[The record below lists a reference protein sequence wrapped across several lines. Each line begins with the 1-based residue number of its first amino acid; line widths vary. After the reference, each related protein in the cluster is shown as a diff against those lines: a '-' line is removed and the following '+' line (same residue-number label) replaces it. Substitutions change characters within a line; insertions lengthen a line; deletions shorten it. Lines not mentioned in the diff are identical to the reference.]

1 MKRTNLLALAT
12 LVSASIWL
20 AGCDPK
26 PASQPA
32 DGAKPE
38 AKAPTAPALKVIEK
52 PTKEQIAAAKPYPLE
67 TCAVSGEKLGSM
79 GEPPV
84 ILVGDQQVKLCC
96 GGCIDD
102 WKKDPAGLLAKLQ
115 KK

>member
-1 MKRTNLLALAT
+1 MKRTDILALAVLACT
-12 LVSASIWL
+12 SIWL

-26 PASQPA
+26 PTSQSPESP
-32 DGAKPE
+32 KPE
-38 AKAPTAPALKVIEK
+38 AKSPTATALKINEK

-67 TCAVSGEKLGSM
+67 VCVVSGEKLGSM
-79 GEPPV
+79 GEPPI

-102 WKKDPAGLLAKLQ
+102 WKKDPASLLAKL